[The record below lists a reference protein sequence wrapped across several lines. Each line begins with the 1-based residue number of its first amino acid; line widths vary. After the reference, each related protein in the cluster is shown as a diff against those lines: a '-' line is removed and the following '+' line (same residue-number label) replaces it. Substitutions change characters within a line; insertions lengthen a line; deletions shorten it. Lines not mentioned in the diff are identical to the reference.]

1 MSLSRPL
8 KVILYAAFVGLLLAS
23 YVSPLQQILE
33 GKNRIAQL
41 SSGLETVERNNAA
54 KERMVEELQT
64 PAGVERAAR
73 ERYGMIKPGEKAY
86 IIPVD
91 QEEEEEEEH

>member
-33 GKNRIAQL
+33 GKNRVAQL

-86 IIPVD
+86 IIPED
-91 QEEEEEEEH
+91 QEEEEEH

>member
-23 YVSPLQQILE
+23 YVAPLQQIFESKSHISVLQADIEQLE
-33 GKNRIAQL
+33 KD
-41 SSGLETVERNNAA
+41 NAA
-54 KERMVEELQT
+54 KKRLIEELQT

-73 ERYGMIKPGEKAY
+73 EHYGMIKPGEKVY
-86 IIPVD
+86 IVS
-91 QEEEEEEEH
+91 EEPKERR

>member
-23 YVSPLQQILE
+23 YVAPLQEILQS
-33 GKNRIAQL
+33 KSRIPTLQAN
-41 SSGLETVERNNAA
+41 VERAKKDNAA
-54 KERMVEELQT
+54 RSRLVEELQT

-73 ERYGMIKPGEKAY
+73 ERYGMIKPGEKVY
-86 IIPVD
+86 IVPED
-91 QEEEEEEEH
+91 PKEEER

>member
-23 YVSPLQQILE
+23 YVAPLQQIFESKSHISVLQVDTGQLE
-33 GKNRIAQL
+33 KD
-41 SSGLETVERNNAA
+41 NAA
-54 KERMVEELQT
+54 KKRLIEELQT

-73 ERYGMIKPGEKAY
+73 EHYGMIKPGEKVY
-86 IIPVD
+86 IVS
-91 QEEEEEEEH
+91 EEPKERR

>member
-23 YVSPLQQILE
+23 YVTPLQQILE
-33 GKNRIAQL
+33 SKSHISVLQADIGQL
-41 SSGLETVERNNAA
+41 EKDNAA
-54 KERMVEELQT
+54 KKRLIEELQT

-73 ERYGMIKPGEKAY
+73 EHYGMIKPGEKVY
-86 IIPVD
+86 IVS
-91 QEEEEEEEH
+91 EEPKERR

>member
-33 GKNRIAQL
+33 GKNRITQL
-41 SSGLETVERNNAA
+41 SSGLETVERDNAA
-54 KERMVEELQT
+54 KERMIEELQT

-86 IIPVD
+86 IIPED
-91 QEEEEEEEH
+91 QKEEEEQH

>member
-23 YVSPLQQILE
+23 YVTPLQQIFESKSHISVLQADIGQLE
-33 GKNRIAQL
+33 KD
-41 SSGLETVERNNAA
+41 NAA
-54 KERMVEELQT
+54 KKRLIEELQT

-73 ERYGMIKPGEKAY
+73 EHYGMIKPGEKVY
-86 IIPVD
+86 IVS
-91 QEEEEEEEH
+91 EEPKERR

>member
-54 KERMVEELQT
+54 KARMVEELQT

-86 IIPVD
+86 IIPED
-91 QEEEEEEEH
+91 QEEEEEH